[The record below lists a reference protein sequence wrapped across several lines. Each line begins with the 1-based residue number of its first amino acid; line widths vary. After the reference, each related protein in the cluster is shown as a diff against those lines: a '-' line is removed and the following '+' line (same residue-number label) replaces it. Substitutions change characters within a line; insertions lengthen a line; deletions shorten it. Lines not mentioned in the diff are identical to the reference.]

1 MRLFATILALGATL
15 LRAEAPPR
23 PPVLVHAMAWFEAD
37 HDTGRL
43 GRHWTMGRGEATAKE
58 AATHDRPLIDP
69 YDSADPWVAEY
80 QALTMKLAGID
91 GAIIDWYGVDGFPD
105 YRAIHRGTVRL
116 IAELK
121 KAHLTFAICL
131 EDRAWKRAE
140 DEAGRSRDEALK
152 SAQRSW
158 RILAQEWLTDP
169 DYFRVNGRPQLL
181 VFGPLWMR
189 EPEVRA
195 LRDTLPK
202 GTQLLGLPHLI
213 QPARLDGAF
222 TWLPVADGRKPT
234 RAEWTR
240 ELTALQARAAAT
252 VVFPGY
258 HDCYAETGQGPSY
271 GFIPRDDGKTL
282 EASWDFAV
290 AARPAFIQLATW
302 NDYGEGTTLEPSV
315 KEGYKA
321 LEQLQARL
329 APQAKP
335 ADLRVP
341 ETLLSLRRKHPA
353 NAQPR
358 ALDAA
363 AQLLRENKPAEA
375 ARLLASLR

>member
-1 MRLFATILALGATL
+1 VRVVAAILTLGAAL
-15 LRAEAPPR
+15 LQAEEHPR

-43 GRHWTMGRGEATAKE
+43 GWHWTMGRGEATAKE
-58 AATHDRPLIDP
+58 PATHDRPLIDP

-91 GAIIDWYGVDGFPD
+91 GAIIDWYGTDGFPD
-105 YRAIHRGTVRL
+105 YRAIHRGTARL
-116 IAELK
+116 VAELK
-121 KAHLTFAICL
+121 KARLTFAICL
-131 EDRAWKRAE
+131 EDRAWKRVQ
-140 DEAGRSRDEALK
+140 DEPGRSREEALE

-158 RILAQEWLTDP
+158 KNLAKEWLSDP
-169 DYFRVNGRPQLL
+169 DYLRVNGRPQLL

-202 GTQLLGLPHLI
+202 GTQVLGLPHLF
-213 QPARLDGAF
+213 QPAKLDGAF
-222 TWLPVADGRKPT
+222 AWIPVAGGRKPT
-234 RAEWTR
+234 RADWTR
-240 ELTALQARAAAT
+240 ELSATQARTTAA

-282 EASWDFAV
+282 EAAWDLAV
-290 AARPAFIQLATW
+290 GARPAFIQIATW
-302 NDYGEGTTLEPSV
+302 NDYGEGTAIEPAV

-321 LEQLQARL
+321 LEQLQVRL

-335 ADLRVP
+335 ADLRLPLV
-341 ETLLSLRRKHPA
+341 LLELRRKHPA
-353 NAQPR
+353 NAQPK

-363 AQLLRENKPAEA
+363 ARLMRENKPAEA
-375 ARLLASLR
+375 ARLLDSLR